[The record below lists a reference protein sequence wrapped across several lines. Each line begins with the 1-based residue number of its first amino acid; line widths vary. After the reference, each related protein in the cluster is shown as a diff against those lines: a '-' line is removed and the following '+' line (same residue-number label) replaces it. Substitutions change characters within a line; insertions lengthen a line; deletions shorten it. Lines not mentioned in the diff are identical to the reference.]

1 MFGAIRVVGK
11 KILFAFLT
19 YVIINLF
26 IFIVPR
32 LMPGNYIDYLA
43 STRFLPREAVEELYI
58 RFGLMDP
65 LHIQLLRYVS
75 NVMFS
80 LPPDFGYSY
89 SFYPLR
95 AWQVVQTFLPWT
107 LLLLS
112 TATLTTFAFGLLLGF
127 AASYWRESVLD
138 KVIRGFAFF
147 TMSTPY
153 FVLAMLF
160 ILLFSQTLR
169 IFPAGGA
176 YSPGTSPGSPGY
188 VSDVLWHMVLPLAA
202 LTIGTSGQYVIL
214 AREIIIANISEEFYR
229 TALAMGL
236 KRSRLLL
243 SYALRPGI
251 LPLITLFGIRFG
263 TMLSGALL
271 TEIVFSYPGLGYI
284 LYQAIL
290 SKDFPL
296 LQALFYMISIMVIA
310 TSLALDTIYAV
321 LDPRIRRAA
330 LDKG

>member
-1 MFGAIRVVGK
+1 
-11 KILFAFLT
+11 
-19 YVIINLF
+19 
-26 IFIVPR
+26 
-32 LMPGNYIDYLA
+32 
-43 STRFLPREAVEELYI
+43 
-58 RFGLMDP
+58 
-65 LHIQLLRYVS
+65 
-75 NVMFS
+75 
-80 LPPDFGYSY
+80 
-89 SFYPLR
+89 
-95 AWQVVQTFLPWT
+95 
-107 LLLLS
+107 
-112 TATLTTFAFGLLLGF
+112 
-127 AASYWRESVLD
+127 
-138 KVIRGFAFF
+138 
-147 TMSTPY
+147 
-153 FVLAMLF
+153 
-160 ILLFSQTLR
+160 
-169 IFPAGGA
+169 
-176 YSPGTSPGSPGY
+176 
-188 VSDVLWHMVLPLAA
+188 
-202 LTIGTSGQYVIL
+202 
-214 AREIIIANISEEFYR
+214 
-229 TALAMGL
+229 MGL